1 MYQSITDES
10 RLLRAAQRGREA
22 SVKKYLDRGVDIEC
36 KDFWDQK
43 TPLMVAAA
51 GGHKAIVDL
60 LLARE
65 AEVNAVDLWGVNP
78 LYLAVLHAHVD
89 IVKRL
94 VEAGSDINHQNRQG
108 STVLH
113 CVCTEIKDEVCF
125 QNLYPD
131 KDEIY
136 LRYLFHQLFQRNE
149 NYKAIFDLLIKAG
162 ASLSIE
168 DKRGKTPLDYL
179 PQGFK
184 LEKDVF
190 KKPTL

>member
-10 RLLRAAQRGREA
+10 RLLRATQHGREA

-51 GGHKAIVDL
+51 GGHKEIVDL
-60 LLARE
+60 FLARG
-65 AEVNAVDLWGVNP
+65 ANINAVDLWGFNA
-78 LYLAVLHAHVD
+78 LYLAALHAHVS
-89 IVKRL
+89 IVQCL
-94 VEAGSDINHQNRQG
+94 VEAGADIHHQNSQG

-113 CVCTEIKDEVCF
+113 CVCTEIKDAVYF
-125 QNLYPD
+125 QNLYPG

-136 LRYLFHQLFQRNE
+136 LRYLFHHLFQRNE
-149 NYKAIFDLLIKAG
+149 HYKAIFDLLVKAD
-162 ASLSIE
+162 ASLRIE
-168 DKRGKTPLDYL
+168 DNRGKTPLDYL
-179 PQGFK
+179 PKGFK
-184 LEKDVF
+184 LEKDFF